1 MAIVTFILGNSGE
14 GKSFSLKHLD
24 PAQVGVINV
33 NNKPLPFRGGHEFKK
48 IATDNADKIK
58 NTLLHCKAPIIVIDD
73 FQYIMGN
80 EYIGGANQ
88 KFTGDAA
95 FQRYNLMA
103 YNAWSILNTAIRDV
117 PDHKRVYILSHI
129 QEDNGRS
136 KIKTIGKMLD
146 EKIVL
151 EGMVTMVL
159 QTTIRDRQHYFMTQN
174 NGFNTVKSP
183 EEMFESDLI
192 PNDLNAVDNAICDYY
207 GIEKTF
213 NQPLADN
220 GNQEQTQ

>member
-1 MAIVTFILGNSGE
+1 MAITTFVLGNSGE

-24 PAQVGVINV
+24 PKLVGVINV

-48 IATDNADKIK
+48 IATDNAERIK
-58 NTLLHCKAPIIVIDD
+58 QVLLQSQAPIIVIDD
-73 FQYIMGN
+73 FQYVMGN

-95 FQRYNLMA
+95 FQRYNIMA
-103 YNAWSILNTAIRDV
+103 YNAWSILNTAIREV
-117 PDHKRVYILSHI
+117 PDNKRVYILSHI

-146 EKIVL
+146 DKIVL

-159 QTTIRDRQHYFMTQN
+159 QTTVQDSQHFFMTQN

-183 EEMFESDLI
+183 EYMFQSDLI
-192 PNDLNAVDNAICDYY
+192 PNDLNAVDDAICDYY
-207 GIEKTF
+207 GIAKNP
-213 NQPLADN
+213 NQQP
-220 GNQEQTQ
+220 EQA

>member
-1 MAIVTFILGNSGE
+1 MAITTFVLGNSGE

-24 PAQVGVINV
+24 PKLVGVINV
-33 NNKPLPFRGGHEFKK
+33 NNKPLPFRGGHDFKK
-48 IATDNADKIK
+48 IATDNAERIK
-58 NTLLHCKAPIIVIDD
+58 QVLLQSQAPIIVIDD
-73 FQYIMGN
+73 FQYVMGN

-95 FQRYNLMA
+95 FQRYNIMA
-103 YNAWSILNTAIRDV
+103 YNAWSIINTAIREV
-117 PDHKRVYILSHI
+117 PDDKRVYILSHI

-146 EKIVL
+146 DKIVL

-159 QTTIRDRQHYFMTQN
+159 QTTIQDKNHYFMTQN

-183 EEMFESDLI
+183 EDMFQSELI
-192 PNDLNAVDNAICDYY
+192 PNDLNAVDDAICEYY
-207 GIEKTF
+207 GIAKNP
-213 NQPLADN
+213 NQQP
-220 GNQEQTQ
+220 EQA

>member
-24 PAQVGVINV
+24 PSLVGVINV
-33 NNKPLPFRGGHEFKK
+33 NNKPLPFRGGDKFKK
-48 IATDNADKIK
+48 IATDNADYIK
-58 NTLLHCKAPIIVIDD
+58 RVLLASKAPIIVIDD
-73 FQYIMGN
+73 FQYVMGN
-80 EYIGGANQ
+80 EYIGGANT

-95 FQRYNLMA
+95 FQRYNVMA
-103 YNAWSILNTAIRDV
+103 YNAWSIINTAIREVSD
-117 PDHKRVYILSHI
+117 DKRVYILSHI

-146 EKIVL
+146 DKIVL

-159 QTTIRDRQHYFMTQN
+159 QTTIQDKNHFFMTKN

-183 EEMFESDLI
+183 EGMFESDFI
-192 PNDLNAVDNAICDYY
+192 PNDLNAVDDAICEYY
-207 GIEKTF
+207 NIAKTP
-213 NQPLADN
+213 NQQPQQA
-220 GNQEQTQ
+220 

>member
-1 MAIVTFILGNSGE
+1 MAITTFVLGNSGE

-24 PAQVGVINV
+24 PKLVGVINV
-33 NNKPLPFRGGHEFKK
+33 NNKPLPFRGGHDFKK
-48 IATDNADKIK
+48 IATDNAERIK
-58 NTLLHCKAPIIVIDD
+58 QVLLQSQAPIIVIDD
-73 FQYIMGN
+73 FQYVMGN

-95 FQRYNLMA
+95 FQRYNIMA
-103 YNAWSILNTAIRDV
+103 YNAWSILNTAIREV
-117 PDHKRVYILSHI
+117 PDNKRVYILSHI

-146 EKIVL
+146 DKIVL

-159 QTTIRDRQHYFMTQN
+159 QTTVQDSQHFFMTQN

-183 EEMFESDLI
+183 EDMFQSDLI
-192 PNDLNAVDNAICDYY
+192 PNDLNAVDDAICDYY
-207 GIEKTF
+207 GIAKNP
-213 NQPLADN
+213 NQQP
-220 GNQEQTQ
+220 EQA

>member
-1 MAIVTFILGNSGE
+1 MAITTFVLGNSGE

-24 PAQVGVINV
+24 PKLVGVINV
-33 NNKPLPFRGGHEFKK
+33 NNKPLPFRGGHDFKK
-48 IATDNADKIK
+48 IATDNAERIK
-58 NTLLHCKAPIIVIDD
+58 QVLLQSQAPIIVIDD
-73 FQYIMGN
+73 FQYVMGN

-95 FQRYNLMA
+95 FQRYNIMA
-103 YNAWSILNTAIRDV
+103 YNAWSILNTAIREV
-117 PDHKRVYILSHI
+117 PDNKRVYILSHI

-146 EKIVL
+146 DKIVL

-159 QTTIRDRQHYFMTQN
+159 QTTVQDSQHFFMTQN

-183 EEMFESDLI
+183 EDMFQSELI
-192 PNDLNAVDNAICDYY
+192 PNDLNAVDDAICDYY
-207 GIEKTF
+207 GIAKNP
-213 NQPLADN
+213 NQQP
-220 GNQEQTQ
+220 EQA

>member
-1 MAIVTFILGNSGE
+1 MAITTFVLGNSGE

-24 PAQVGVINV
+24 PNLVGVINV
-33 NNKPLPFRGGHEFKK
+33 NNKPLPFRGGHKFKK
-48 IATDNADKIK
+48 MATDNAERIK
-58 NTLLHCKAPIIVIDD
+58 QVLLQSKAPIIVIDD
-73 FQYIMGN
+73 FQYVMGN

-95 FQRYNLMA
+95 FQRYNIMA
-103 YNAWSILNTAIRDV
+103 YNAWSIINTAIREV
-117 PDHKRVYILSHI
+117 PDDKRVYILSHI

-146 EKIVL
+146 DKIVL

-159 QTTIRDRQHYFMTQN
+159 QTTVQDSQHFFMTKN

-183 EEMFESDLI
+183 EDMFKSDLI
-192 PNDLNAVDNAICDYY
+192 PNDLNAVDDAICEYY
-207 GIEKTF
+207 GLLK
-213 NQPLADN
+213 NPYQQP
-220 GNQEQTQ
+220 EQA

>member
-1 MAIVTFILGNSGE
+1 MAITTFVLGNSGE

-24 PAQVGVINV
+24 PSLVGVINV

-48 IATDNADKIK
+48 IATDNAERIK
-58 NTLLHCKAPIIVIDD
+58 QVLLQSQAPIIVIDD
-73 FQYIMGN
+73 FQYVMGN

-95 FQRYNLMA
+95 FQRYNTMA
-103 YNAWSILNTAIRDV
+103 YNAWSIINTAIREVSD
-117 PDHKRVYILSHI
+117 DKRVYILSHT

-146 EKIVL
+146 DKIVL

-159 QTTIRDRQHYFMTQN
+159 QTTIQDKNHYFMTQN

-183 EEMFESDLI
+183 EDMFQSELI
-192 PNDLNAVDNAICDYY
+192 PNDLNAVDDAICDYY
-207 GIEKTF
+207 GIAKNP
-213 NQPLADN
+213 NQQP
-220 GNQEQTQ
+220 EQA

>member
-1 MAIVTFILGNSGE
+1 MAITTFVLGNSGE

-24 PAQVGVINV
+24 PKLVGVINV

-48 IATDNADKIK
+48 IATDNAERIK
-58 NTLLHCKAPIIVIDD
+58 QVLLQSQAPIIVIDD
-73 FQYIMGN
+73 FQYVMGN

-95 FQRYNLMA
+95 FQRYNIMA
-103 YNAWSILNTAIRDV
+103 YNAWSIINTAIREL
-117 PDHKRVYILSHI
+117 PDNKRVYILSHI

-146 EKIVL
+146 DKIVL

-159 QTTIRDRQHYFMTQN
+159 QTTVQDSQHFFMTKN

-183 EEMFESDLI
+183 EDMFQSELI
-192 PNDLNAVDNAICDYY
+192 PNDLNAVDDAICEYY
-207 GIEKTF
+207 GIAKNP
-213 NQPLADN
+213 NQQP
-220 GNQEQTQ
+220 EQA

>member
-1 MAIVTFILGNSGE
+1 MAITTFVLGNSGE

-24 PAQVGVINV
+24 PKLVGVINV
-33 NNKPLPFRGGHEFKK
+33 NNKPLPFRGGHDFKK
-48 IATDNADKIK
+48 IATDNAERIK
-58 NTLLHCKAPIIVIDD
+58 QVLLQSQAPIIVIDD
-73 FQYIMGN
+73 FQYVMGN

-95 FQRYNLMA
+95 FQRYNIMA
-103 YNAWSILNTAIRDV
+103 YNAWSIINTAIREV
-117 PDHKRVYILSHI
+117 PDNKRVYILSHT

-146 EKIVL
+146 DKIVL

-159 QTTIRDRQHYFMTQN
+159 QTTIQDKNHYFMTQN

-183 EEMFESDLI
+183 EDMFQSELI
-192 PNDLNAVDNAICDYY
+192 PNDLNAVDDAICEYY
-207 GIEKTF
+207 GIAKKPKSTARTGLIF
-213 NQPLADN
+213 SIRR
-220 GNQEQTQ
+220 

>member
-1 MAIVTFILGNSGE
+1 MAITTFVLGNSGE

-24 PAQVGVINV
+24 PKLVGVINV

-48 IATDNADKIK
+48 IATDNAERIK
-58 NTLLHCKAPIIVIDD
+58 QVLLQSQAPIIVIDD
-73 FQYIMGN
+73 FQYVMGN

-95 FQRYNLMA
+95 FQRYNTMA
-103 YNAWSILNTAIRDV
+103 YNAWSIINTAIREVSDT
-117 PDHKRVYILSHI
+117 KRVYILSHT

-146 EKIVL
+146 DKIVL

-159 QTTIRDRQHYFMTQN
+159 QTTIQDKNHFFMTQN

-183 EEMFESDLI
+183 EDMFQSELI
-192 PNDLNAVDNAICDYY
+192 PNDLNAVDDAICDYY
-207 GIEKTF
+207 GIAKNP
-213 NQPLADN
+213 NQQP
-220 GNQEQTQ
+220 EQA

>member
-1 MAIVTFILGNSGE
+1 MAITTFVLGNSGE

-24 PAQVGVINV
+24 PRLVGVINV
-33 NNKPLPFRGGHEFKK
+33 NNKPLPFRGGHDFKK
-48 IATDNADKIK
+48 VATDNADRIK
-58 NTLLHCKAPIIVIDD
+58 QILLTSKAPIIVIDD
-73 FQYIMGN
+73 FQYVMGN

-95 FQRYNLMA
+95 FQRYNIMA
-103 YNAWSILNTAIRDV
+103 YNAWSIINTAIREVSDN
-117 PDHKRVYILSHI
+117 KRVYILSHI

-146 EKIVL
+146 DKIVL

-159 QTTIRDRQHYFMTQN
+159 QTTVQDSQHFFMTKN

-183 EEMFESDLI
+183 EDMFTSDLI
-192 PNDLNAVDNAICDYY
+192 PNDLDAVDDAICEYY
-207 GIEKTF
+207 GIAKNP
-213 NQPLADN
+213 NQQPVTA
-220 GNQEQTQ
+220 

>member
-1 MAIVTFILGNSGE
+1 MAITTFVLGNSGE

-24 PAQVGVINV
+24 PKLVGVINV
-33 NNKPLPFRGGHEFKK
+33 NNKPLPFRGGHDFKK
-48 IATDNADKIK
+48 IATDNAERIK
-58 NTLLHCKAPIIVIDD
+58 QVLLQSQAPIIVIDD
-73 FQYIMGN
+73 FQYVMGN

-95 FQRYNLMA
+95 FQRYNIMA
-103 YNAWSILNTAIRDV
+103 YNAWSIINTAIREV
-117 PDHKRVYILSHI
+117 PDNKRVYILSHT

-146 EKIVL
+146 DKIVL

-159 QTTIRDRQHYFMTQN
+159 QTTIQDKNHYFMTQN

-183 EEMFESDLI
+183 EDMFQSELI
-192 PNDLNAVDNAICDYY
+192 PNDLNAVDDAICEYY
-207 GIEKTF
+207 GIAKNP
-213 NQPLADN
+213 NQQP
-220 GNQEQTQ
+220 EQA

>member
-1 MAIVTFILGNSGE
+1 MAITTFVLGNSGE

-24 PAQVGVINV
+24 PKLVGVINV

-48 IATDNADKIK
+48 IATDNAERIK
-58 NTLLHCKAPIIVIDD
+58 QVLLQSQAPIIVIDD
-73 FQYIMGN
+73 FQYVMGN

-95 FQRYNLMA
+95 FQRYNIMA
-103 YNAWSILNTAIRDV
+103 YNAWSIINTAIREV
-117 PDHKRVYILSHI
+117 PDNKRVYILSHT

-146 EKIVL
+146 DKIVL

-159 QTTIRDRQHYFMTQN
+159 QTTIQDKNHYFMTQN

-183 EEMFESDLI
+183 EDMFQSELI
-192 PNDLNAVDNAICDYY
+192 PNDLNAVDDAICEYY
-207 GIEKTF
+207 GIAKNP
-213 NQPLADN
+213 NQQP
-220 GNQEQTQ
+220 EQA

>member
-1 MAIVTFILGNSGE
+1 MAITTFVLGNSGE

-24 PAQVGVINV
+24 PKLVGVINV
-33 NNKPLPFRGGHEFKK
+33 NNKPLPFRGGHDFKK
-48 IATDNADKIK
+48 IATDNAERIK
-58 NTLLHCKAPIIVIDD
+58 QVLLQSQAPIIVIDD
-73 FQYIMGN
+73 FQYVMGN

-95 FQRYNLMA
+95 FQRYNIMA
-103 YNAWSILNTAIRDV
+103 YNAWSIINTAIREV
-117 PDHKRVYILSHI
+117 PDNKRVYILSHT

-146 EKIVL
+146 DKIVL

-159 QTTIRDRQHYFMTQN
+159 QTTIQDKNHYFMTQN

-183 EEMFESDLI
+183 EDMFQSELI
-192 PNDLNAVDNAICDYY
+192 PNDLNAVDDAICEYY
-207 GIEKTF
+207 GIAKNP
-213 NQPLADN
+213 NQQPQQA
-220 GNQEQTQ
+220 

>member
-1 MAIVTFILGNSGE
+1 MAITTFVLGNSGE

-24 PAQVGVINV
+24 PKLVGVINV

-48 IATDNADKIK
+48 IATDNAERIK
-58 NTLLHCKAPIIVIDD
+58 QVLLQSQAPIIVIDD
-73 FQYIMGN
+73 FQYVMGN

-95 FQRYNLMA
+95 FQRYNIMA
-103 YNAWSILNTAIRDV
+103 YNAWSIINTAIREV
-117 PDHKRVYILSHI
+117 PDNKRVYILSHI

-146 EKIVL
+146 DKIVL

-159 QTTIRDRQHYFMTQN
+159 QTTVQDSQHFFMTKN

-183 EEMFESDLI
+183 EDMFQSDLI
-192 PNDLNAVDNAICDYY
+192 PNDLNAVDDAICEYY
-207 GIEKTF
+207 GIAKNP
-213 NQPLADN
+213 NQQP
-220 GNQEQTQ
+220 EQA

>member
-1 MAIVTFILGNSGE
+1 MAITTFVLGNSGE

-24 PAQVGVINV
+24 PKLVGVINV

-48 IATDNADKIK
+48 IATDNAERIK
-58 NTLLHCKAPIIVIDD
+58 QVLLQSQAPIIVIDD
-73 FQYIMGN
+73 FQYVMGN

-95 FQRYNLMA
+95 FQRYNIMA
-103 YNAWSILNTAIRDV
+103 YNAWSIINTAIREV
-117 PDHKRVYILSHI
+117 PDNKRVYILSHI

-146 EKIVL
+146 DKIVL

-159 QTTIRDRQHYFMTQN
+159 QTTVQDSQHFFMTKN

-183 EEMFESDLI
+183 EDMFQSELI
-192 PNDLNAVDNAICDYY
+192 PNDLNAVDDAICEYY
-207 GIEKTF
+207 GIAKNP
-213 NQPLADN
+213 NQQP
-220 GNQEQTQ
+220 EQA

>member
-1 MAIVTFILGNSGE
+1 MAITTFVLGNSGE

-24 PAQVGVINV
+24 PKLVGVINV
-33 NNKPLPFRGGHEFKK
+33 NNKPLPFRGGHDFKK
-48 IATDNADKIK
+48 IATDNAERIK
-58 NTLLHCKAPIIVIDD
+58 QILLASKAPIIVIDD
-73 FQYIMGN
+73 FQYVMGN

-95 FQRYNLMA
+95 FQRYNIMA
-103 YNAWSILNTAIRDV
+103 YNAWSIINTAIREV
-117 PDHKRVYILSHI
+117 PDNKRVYILSHT

-146 EKIVL
+146 DKIVL

-159 QTTIRDRQHYFMTQN
+159 QTTIQDKNHYFMTQN

-183 EEMFESDLI
+183 EDMFQSELI
-192 PNDLNAVDNAICDYY
+192 PNDLNAVDDAICEYY
-207 GIEKTF
+207 GIAKNP
-213 NQPLADN
+213 NQQPVTA
-220 GNQEQTQ
+220 

>member
-1 MAIVTFILGNSGE
+1 MAITTFVLGNSGE
-14 GKSFSLKHLD
+14 GKSFSLKRLD
-24 PAQVGVINV
+24 PRLVGVINV

-48 IATDNADKIK
+48 VATDNADRIK
-58 NTLLHCKAPIIVIDD
+58 QILLACQAPIIVIDD
-73 FQYIMGN
+73 FQYVMGN

-95 FQRYNLMA
+95 FQRYNIMA
-103 YNAWSILNTAIRDV
+103 YNAWSIINTAIREV
-117 PDHKRVYILSHI
+117 PDDKRVYILSHI

-146 EKIVL
+146 DKIVL

-159 QTTIRDRQHYFMTQN
+159 QTTVQDSQHFFMTKN

-183 EEMFESDLI
+183 EDMFQSDLI
-192 PNDLNAVDNAICDYY
+192 PNDLNAVDDAICDYY
-207 GIEKTF
+207 GIAKNP
-213 NQPLADN
+213 NQQPVTA
-220 GNQEQTQ
+220 

>member
-1 MAIVTFILGNSGE
+1 MAITTFVLGNSGE

-24 PAQVGVINV
+24 PKLVGVINV

-48 IATDNADKIK
+48 IATDNAERIK
-58 NTLLHCKAPIIVIDD
+58 QVLLQSQAPIIVIDD
-73 FQYIMGN
+73 FQYVMGN

-95 FQRYNLMA
+95 FQRYNIMA
-103 YNAWSILNTAIRDV
+103 YNAWSILNTAIREV
-117 PDHKRVYILSHI
+117 PDNKRVYILSHI

-146 EKIVL
+146 DKIVL

-159 QTTIRDRQHYFMTQN
+159 QTTVQDSQHFFMTQN

-183 EEMFESDLI
+183 EDMFQSELI
-192 PNDLNAVDNAICDYY
+192 PNDLNAVDDAICDYY
-207 GIEKTF
+207 GIAK
-213 NQPLADN
+213 NPSQQP
-220 GNQEQTQ
+220 EQA

>member
-1 MAIVTFILGNSGE
+1 MAITTFVLGNSGE

-24 PAQVGVINV
+24 PKLVGVINV

-48 IATDNADKIK
+48 IATDNAERIK
-58 NTLLHCKAPIIVIDD
+58 QVLLQSQAPIIVIDD
-73 FQYIMGN
+73 FQYVMGN

-95 FQRYNLMA
+95 FQRYNIMA
-103 YNAWSILNTAIRDV
+103 YNAWSIINTAIREV
-117 PDHKRVYILSHI
+117 PDNKRVYILSHI

-146 EKIVL
+146 DKIVL

-159 QTTIRDRQHYFMTQN
+159 QTTVQDSQHFFMTKN

-183 EEMFESDLI
+183 EDMFQSELI
-192 PNDLNAVDNAICDYY
+192 PNDLNAVDDAICEYY
-207 GIEKTF
+207 GIAK
-213 NQPLADN
+213 NPNKQP
-220 GNQEQTQ
+220 EQA

>member
-1 MAIVTFILGNSGE
+1 MAITTFVLGNSGE

-24 PAQVGVINV
+24 PKLVGVINV

-48 IATDNADKIK
+48 IATDNAERIK
-58 NTLLHCKAPIIVIDD
+58 QVLLQSQAPIIVIDD
-73 FQYIMGN
+73 FQYVMGN

-95 FQRYNLMA
+95 FQRYNIMA
-103 YNAWSILNTAIRDV
+103 YNAWSIINTAIREV
-117 PDHKRVYILSHI
+117 PDNKRVYILSHI

-146 EKIVL
+146 DKIVL

-159 QTTIRDRQHYFMTQN
+159 QTTVQDSQHFFMTKN

-183 EEMFESDLI
+183 EDMFQSNLI
-192 PNDLNAVDNAICDYY
+192 PNDLNAVDDAICEYY
-207 GIEKTF
+207 GIAKNP
-213 NQPLADN
+213 NQQP
-220 GNQEQTQ
+220 EQA

>member
-1 MAIVTFILGNSGE
+1 MAITTFVLGNSGE

-24 PAQVGVINV
+24 PKLVGVINV

-48 IATDNADKIK
+48 IATDNAERIK
-58 NTLLHCKAPIIVIDD
+58 QVLLQSQAPIIVIDD
-73 FQYIMGN
+73 FQYVMGN

-95 FQRYNLMA
+95 FQRYNIMA
-103 YNAWSILNTAIRDV
+103 YNAWSILNTAIREV
-117 PDHKRVYILSHI
+117 PDNKRVYILSHV

-146 EKIVL
+146 DKIVL

-159 QTTIRDRQHYFMTQN
+159 QTTVQDSQHFFMTQN

-183 EEMFESDLI
+183 EDMFQSDLI
-192 PNDLNAVDNAICDYY
+192 PNDLNAVDDAICDYY
-207 GIEKTF
+207 GIAKNP
-213 NQPLADN
+213 NQQP
-220 GNQEQTQ
+220 EQA

>member
-1 MAIVTFILGNSGE
+1 MAITTFVLGNSGE

-24 PAQVGVINV
+24 PKLVGVINV
-33 NNKPLPFRGGHEFKK
+33 NNKPLPFRGGHDFKK
-48 IATDNADKIK
+48 IATDNAELIK
-58 NTLLHCKAPIIVIDD
+58 QVLLQSQAPIIVIDD
-73 FQYIMGN
+73 FQYVMGN

-95 FQRYNLMA
+95 FQRYNIMA
-103 YNAWSILNTAIRDV
+103 YNAWSILNTAIREV
-117 PDHKRVYILSHI
+117 PDNKRVYILSHI

-146 EKIVL
+146 DKIVL

-159 QTTIRDRQHYFMTQN
+159 QTTVQDSQHFFMTRN

-183 EEMFESDLI
+183 EYMFQSDLI
-192 PNDLNAVDNAICDYY
+192 PNDLNAVDDAICEYY
-207 GIEKTF
+207 GIAKNP
-213 NQPLADN
+213 NQQP
-220 GNQEQTQ
+220 EQA

>member
-1 MAIVTFILGNSGE
+1 MAITTFILGNSGE

-24 PAQVGVINV
+24 PNLVGVINV

-48 IATDNADKIK
+48 IATDNADYIK
-58 NTLLHCKAPIIVIDD
+58 RVLLASKAPIIVIDD
-73 FQYIMGN
+73 FQYVMGN

-88 KFTGDAA
+88 KFVGDAA
-95 FQRYNLMA
+95 FQRYNIMA
-103 YNAWSILNTAIRDV
+103 YNAWSIINTAIREVSD
-117 PDHKRVYILSHI
+117 DKRVYILSHI

-146 EKIVL
+146 DKIVL

-159 QTTIRDRQHYFMTQN
+159 QTTIQDKKHFFMTKN

-183 EEMFESDLI
+183 EYMFPSDLI
-192 PNDLNAVDNAICDYY
+192 PNDLNAVDDAICDYY
-207 GIEKTF
+207 GIPKT
-213 NQPLADN
+213 NQS
-220 GNQEQTQ
+220 TQQPVTA

>member
-1 MAIVTFILGNSGE
+1 MAITTFILGNSGE

-24 PAQVGVINV
+24 PKLVGVINV
-33 NNKPLPFRGGHEFKK
+33 NNKPLPFRGGHDFKK
-48 IATDNADKIK
+48 IATDNAERIK
-58 NTLLHCKAPIIVIDD
+58 QILLASKAPIIVIDD
-73 FQYIMGN
+73 FQYVMGN

-95 FQRYNLMA
+95 FQRYNIMA
-103 YNAWSILNTAIRDV
+103 YNAWSIINTAIREV
-117 PDHKRVYILSHI
+117 PDNKRVYILSHT

-146 EKIVL
+146 DKIVL

-159 QTTIRDRQHYFMTQN
+159 QTTIQDKNHYFMTQN

-183 EEMFESDLI
+183 EDMFQSELI
-192 PNDLNAVDNAICDYY
+192 PNDLNAVDDAICEYY
-207 GIEKTF
+207 GIAKNP
-213 NQPLADN
+213 NQQPVTA
-220 GNQEQTQ
+220 

>member
-1 MAIVTFILGNSGE
+1 MAITTFVLGNSGE

-24 PAQVGVINV
+24 PKLVGVINV

-48 IATDNADKIK
+48 IATDNAERIK
-58 NTLLHCKAPIIVIDD
+58 QVLLQSQAPIIVIDD
-73 FQYIMGN
+73 FQYVMGN

-95 FQRYNLMA
+95 FQRYNIMA
-103 YNAWSILNTAIRDV
+103 YNAWSIINTAIREV
-117 PDHKRVYILSHI
+117 PDNKRVYILSHI

-146 EKIVL
+146 DKIVL

-159 QTTIRDRQHYFMTQN
+159 QTTVQDSQHFFMTKN

-183 EEMFESDLI
+183 EDMFLSNLI
-192 PNDLNAVDNAICDYY
+192 PNDLNAVDDAICEYY
-207 GIEKTF
+207 GIAKNP
-213 NQPLADN
+213 NQQP
-220 GNQEQTQ
+220 EQA